1 MTDQDL
7 DTTARL
13 EAHLEQSDDEQLRN
27 FVDELPTAETARAVS
42 RLSVEDQN
50 QLLTRLP
57 PEAAAELIDELPDIQ
72 AAAMVENLDPLDAA
86 AIVHELPS
94 DERADLV
101 GDLDADT
108 AEAILQQLPRLEAEQ
123 VRALSEYRDDVAG
136 GLMVTEYLAYPEDA
150 SVAEVVDDMRANAET
165 YQHYESQYAYVI
177 DSAQRLR
184 GVLRLRDLL
193 LASATQPIRELM
205 LLQPMNI
212 KDTTELDRL
221 REFFDSHPYFAIP
234 VTNADHQLLGV
245 VRRSD
250 VEEALGDRAESDF
263 RRSQGIVQEEIRT
276 MPLLTRSRRRLAWL
290 SVNILLNIAAA
301 SVIAFYQD
309 TLSQVIALAVFLPI
323 ISDMS
328 GCSGNQSVAVSMREL
343 SLGLVEVH
351 EVLRVWLKE
360 FVIGLIN
367 GFVLGCLIAAAA
379 FLWQGNPYLGLV
391 VGAAM
396 MLNTVVA
403 VTLGG
408 SLPLLL
414 KRANVDP
421 ALASGPIL
429 TTVTD
434 MCGFLLILSLA
445 SAALPLLTS

>member
-1 MTDQDL
+1 MSSYD
-7 DTTARL
+7 
-13 EAHLEQSDDEQLRN
+13 N
-27 FVDELPTAETARAVS
+27 FVDELPTADTARAVS
-42 RLSVEDQN
+42 RLSVENQN

-108 AEAILQQLPRLEAEQ
+108 AEAILRQLPRLEAEQ

-234 VTNADHQLLGV
+234 VTNADHQLAGC
-245 VRRSD
+245 RSP
-250 VEEALGDRAESDF
+250 
-263 RRSQGIVQEEIRT
+263 Q
-276 MPLLTRSRRRLAWL
+276 
-290 SVNILLNIAAA
+290 
-301 SVIAFYQD
+301 
-309 TLSQVIALAVFLPI
+309 
-323 ISDMS
+323 
-328 GCSGNQSVAVSMREL
+328 
-343 SLGLVEVH
+343 
-351 EVLRVWLKE
+351 
-360 FVIGLIN
+360 
-367 GFVLGCLIAAAA
+367 
-379 FLWQGNPYLGLV
+379 
-391 VGAAM
+391 
-396 MLNTVVA
+396 
-403 VTLGG
+403 
-408 SLPLLL
+408 
-414 KRANVDP
+414 
-421 ALASGPIL
+421 
-429 TTVTD
+429 
-434 MCGFLLILSLA
+434 
-445 SAALPLLTS
+445 